1 MYPARQIHK
10 YRDKLRESKC
20 TLQVI
25 KLHIKLT
32 LLISYPRVIKIYEIC
47 GPRISNI

>member
-1 MYPARQIHK
+1 MYPAREIHK
-10 YRDKLRESKC
+10 YRDKFRESKC

-25 KLHIKLT
+25 KLHIKPT

-47 GPRISNI
+47 EPRMSHI